1 MKILEINIYG
11 YGKLEN
17 TRITDLQDF
26 QVFYGGNEAGKSTIM
41 SFIHS
46 ILFGFPTKQQTE
58 LRYEPKNSAKYGGQ
72 LTVVFS
78 GRGKAV
84 IERVKGKAAGD
95 VSVMLEDGTYGG
107 EELLQDLLSH
117 IDKYLYQSIFSF
129 NLHRLQNV
137 HSIKSEDLGRFL
149 FSAGAVGSDK
159 LLIAENSLQKE
170 MELLFKPN
178 GKKPIINEKLL
189 KLRDL
194 HSELLKAEQ
203 QNGRYSDLINEKET
217 IESRIT
223 DLSKENARIQKQINK
238 LEEWK
243 KLYPVVKE
251 QAVIR
256 EELKQYENLQFPVDG
271 AERLEHL
278 ENKAQEYESRKN
290 SLTARISA
298 TASLLEDLSVCTDLL
313 NSESAIVNASES
325 LPLYEQLRQEQNQYK
340 LKLEKLEQEV
350 KALREK
356 LHFTVKE
363 EDLLMLDTSIFMKEK
378 ISDAHSTQARLKVK
392 KDDLD
397 RRFNEEQARLE
408 SLEQQLKSI
417 KAQLLPDDEVE
428 ELKKRV
434 AQSDKQE
441 DLQAG
446 LVDLQER
453 LASRQNAYKQEVGR
467 AAKEKKLFT
476 TQRTAFVALFA
487 ALIVVGIWSS
497 QWLLTAVGAIGAL
510 FVLISFR
517 KSTVSYRTEDL
528 RAEIEQLRE
537 KEKIL
542 KDKFAEFAKG
552 EQPFLAEKLEK
563 EMQLREK
570 YHLLHIKWEEQN
582 GQYERIIS
590 AFEQWEQDAINHK
603 ALLIKLGQ
611 DLLLPDHIALKYL
624 NDAFQLIEQLKIAY
638 RDKQYLIEQYRTA
651 SSSLEKIE
659 TQIKTLNDK
668 FLKNSHLS
676 IQETAL
682 LLRNKVKAEL
692 EKRIQYDEK
701 LAKLTELTEE
711 LKELETELTVT
722 KDEQVK
728 LLNLA
733 RAATTEEFRKLAH
746 DSERKEKLSDELDSL
761 SRQLKITTITAEEIA
776 AFLLIEDSDEEMA
789 KQTLRLGETEKEFAA
804 LQSQLAD
811 VRHEINQLEDGESY
825 ANLLHTFALQKAE
838 LNEEAKKWAKYTIAK
853 DLLAKTANHFKNDKL
868 PKVLKHAEEFL
879 AFLTERN
886 YIRIVSQQH
895 AQGFLVE
902 RSDGILFEAN
912 ELSQATA
919 EQVYVSLRLALA
931 TVLYEKLH
939 FPILIDDSFVNF
951 DHKRTRKILEL
962 LQRVEGNQILFF
974 TCHQHLL
981 PSFEAKQ
988 VIQLREEDRV
998 HVWQQ

>member
-17 TRITDLQDF
+17 TRITGLQDF
-26 QVFYGGNEAGKSTIM
+26 QVFYGENEAGKSTIM

-46 ILFGFPTKQQTE
+46 ILFGFPTKQQAE

-72 LTVVFS
+72 LTVLFS

-178 GKKPIINEKLL
+178 GKKPIINEKLQ

-194 HSELLKAEQ
+194 HGELVKAAQ
-203 QNGRYSDLINEKET
+203 QNGKYSDLLNEKEI
-217 IESRIT
+217 IENSIA
-223 DLSKENARIQKQINK
+223 DLSRENAILQKQINK

-243 KLYPVVKE
+243 KLYPVVKK
-251 QAVIR
+251 QAVIKQ
-256 EELKQYENLQFPVDG
+256 ELKQYENLQFPVDG

-278 ENKAQEYESRKN
+278 ENKAQQYESRKK

-298 TASLLEDLSVCTDLL
+298 TVSQLDGLSPAIDLL
-313 NSESAIVNASES
+313 NSESAIMNASES
-325 LPLYEQLRQEQNQYK
+325 LPLYEQLRQEQHQYK
-340 LKLEKLEQEV
+340 LQLEKLEQEV
-350 KALREK
+350 EALREK
-356 LHFTVKE
+356 LHITVEE
-363 EDLLMLDTSIFMKEK
+363 EDLLKLDTSIFMKEK
-378 ISDAHSTQARLKVK
+378 ITDAHSTQERLKIK

-397 RRFNEEQARLE
+397 RRFNEEKAGLE
-408 SLEQQLKSI
+408 SLEQQLTDI
-417 KAQLLPDDEVE
+417 KTQLLPDDQLE
-428 ELKKRV
+428 ELKKR
-434 AQSDKQE
+434 AARTEKQE

-446 LVDLQER
+446 LAELQER

-476 TQRTAFVALFA
+476 MQRAAFTALFA
-487 ALIVVGIWSS
+487 AIIIVGISS
-497 QWLLTAVGAIGAL
+497 SEWLLTAAGAIGAL
-510 FVLISFR
+510 AVLISFR
-517 KSTVSYRTEDL
+517 KSTASFRTEEL
-528 RAEIEQLRE
+528 GVEIEQLLK
-537 KEKIL
+537 KEQIL
-542 KDKFAEFAKG
+542 KDKLADLAKG
-552 EQPFLAEKLEK
+552 EQPLLAEKLEK
-563 EMQLREK
+563 ELQLREK
-570 YHLLHIKWEEQN
+570 YQLLHIKWEEQN
-582 GQYERIIS
+582 GQYERVIS
-590 AFEQWEQDAINHK
+590 AFEQWEKDAINHNK
-603 ALLIKLGQ
+603 LLEKLGQ
-611 DLLLPDHIALKYL
+611 ELLLPDDIALKYL
-624 NDAFQLIEQLKIAY
+624 NDAFQLIEKLKTAY
-638 RDKQYLIEQYRTA
+638 RDKQYITEQYKTA

-659 TQIKTLNDK
+659 TRIKTLNDK
-668 FLKNSHLS
+668 FLKNSDLS
-676 IQETAL
+676 IREAAL
-682 LLRNKVKAEL
+682 MLRNKVKAEH

-701 LAKLTELTEE
+701 QGKLSELTEE
-711 LKELETELTVT
+711 LQELETELAGI
-722 KDEQVK
+722 KDEEAK

-733 RAATTEEFRKLAH
+733 KAATTEEFRRLAH
-746 DSERKEKLSDELDSL
+746 DSERKERLSDELDTI
-761 SRQLKITTITAEEIA
+761 SRQLKITTITAEEIES
-776 AFLLIEDSDEEMA
+776 FLLIEDIDAEIRN
-789 KQTLRLGETEKEFAA
+789 QTKRLGETEKEFAG

-838 LNEEAKKWAKYTIAK
+838 LNEEAKKWAKYAIAK

-868 PKVLKHAEEFL
+868 PKVLNHAEQFL
-879 AFLTERN
+879 GFLTEGN
-886 YIRIVSQQH
+886 YIRILPQQQG
-895 AQGFLVE
+895 QGFLVE

-951 DHKRTRKILEL
+951 DYKRTKKVLEL

-981 PSFEAKQ
+981 SSFDDKQ
-988 VIQLREEDRV
+988 VIQLREEARV
-998 HVWQQ
+998 RVWQQ